1 MFSQKVRNK
10 KVSDIRQKNST
21 PFVVPNFYDSVA
33 LLWGKQRFQKVPPSL
48 NLLRRAET
56 FGVLAFHFQQICQ
69 NTIRRVLT
77 RVLRKDFI
85 LAKVF
90 YFDLSSAFEENFS
103 DICLKR
109 SQHAWQSCIFF
120 VQKYIWRTKYNFF
133 RDNEVLFS
141 SFPSF
146 DIFFCFFERKLNR
159 AVKTA
164 FYVSR
169 WFFWKNSP
177 HRNCWYVFIFEV

>member
-1 MFSQKVRNK
+1 M
-10 KVSDIRQKNST
+10 
-21 PFVVPNFYDSVA
+21 
-33 LLWGKQRFQKVPPSL
+33 PPSL
-48 NLLRRAET
+48 KLLRRAGI
-56 FGVLAFHFQQICQ
+56 FGVLAFHFRQICQ

-90 YFDLSSAFEENFS
+90 YFDLSSDFEENFS

-120 VQKYIWRTKYNFF
+120 VQKIIWRTKYNFF

-146 DIFFCFFERKLNR
+146 DIFFVFSKGSSTGLSKQHFRCPYDFFEKILLTENVGTYSFSKFR
-159 AVKTA
+159 
-164 FYVSR
+164 
-169 WFFWKNSP
+169 
-177 HRNCWYVFIFEV
+177 